1 MSRIDVNILKQ
12 IGNDVGM
19 DMYDS
24 LIEIFISDSSE
35 RLESLKSQF
44 ENNDLAKLKITA
56 HTLKSVCAQ
65 YGAMG

>member
-24 LIEIFISDSSE
+24 LIEIFYFRFKRAS
-35 RLESLKSQF
+35 R
-44 ENNDLAKLKITA
+44 ITE
-56 HTLKSVCAQ
+56 KPV
-65 YGAMG
+65 